1 MSFVASFSITYFLSF
16 YVVCRQ
22 SSMFVCNISCFCIF
36 FNILFIFPCVFC
48 CLCTNSIIYSFK
60 ASYFLSIS
68 GDTSNFPYIYLIFLY
83 NKKEKY
89 PLPHVYF
96 SFSLSSLH
104 MIFKFVLKFFQT
116 HSGLLFF
123 YDTRKSSENFVSF
136 SVFPCSFRS
145 LRIVRI

>member
-1 MSFVASFSITYFLSF
+1 MHS
-16 YVVCRQ
+16 
-22 SSMFVCNISCFCIF
+22 
-36 FNILFIFPCVFC
+36 PCQD
-48 CLCTNSIIYSFK
+48 S
-60 ASYFLSIS
+60 FLSILS
-68 GDTSNFPYIYLIFLY
+68 VSSVDNRQCLYVIYHVFVYFSTYYLYFRVFFVIYAQILLFTALKRHISFQYLVILQISPIFILY
-83 NKKEKY
+83 FYTTKKEKS